1 MPLNRKKQFNKLL
14 RKSPSPLAALGVQF
28 QVGKKA
34 GEKLAETV
42 LGPIDYTTPFTPEE
56 VEYQQSAPSGP
67 PALEPPYQLSPL
79 MRSKVTRDVY
89 GQPSAPVDMSAPV
102 VDFPYDPKDQDKVTR
117 DVARHGAVGDSQWSR
132 TYSDGTPA
140 HEGEGGQHY
149 LRPLAPPTDPM
160 DTGGLDRGDP
170 TSFAPPTEELEP
182 AWVKRERERDR
193 KRLLSQTQRQLRK
206 R

>member
-14 RKSPSPLAALGVQF
+14 RKSASPLVNIAGGAVREARRIQKVPLEAPPIGSLYRF
-28 QVGKKA
+28 GKKA

-67 PALEPPYQLSPL
+67 PALEPPYRLPP
-79 MRSKVTRDVY
+79 RKVANIKADV
-89 GQPSAPVDMSAPV
+89 
-102 VDFPYDPKDQDKVTR
+102 
-117 DVARHGAVGDSQWSR
+117 WSR
-132 TYSDGTPA
+132 KSADPLPTMDTSSLTLPPMRDRSALGPTTP
-140 HEGEGGQHY
+140 Q
-149 LRPLAPPTDPM
+149 PPTDPM